1 MMHLGVC
8 KWMPS
13 ISIDLKGAIYQ
24 HGSYFPAQEKW
35 KRGST
40 QNLGPPFSSSKDAEP
55 FHLGQWGRTFEIYVV
70 VVWYRLWVSD
80 HPGAILMWGVRQWH
94 RADRYFWDDGQRS
107 QSLQKIASLCSQRL
121 QPMTEES
128 LWWGHARR
136 VWHPRWQFWAIIIL
150 QIQNFSC

>member
-1 MMHLGVC
+1 MLFASFQVNLKMVKFPLLLREHWGWGGGGEIEVMMHLGVC

-55 FHLGQWGRTFEIYVV
+55 FHLGQ
-70 VVWYRLWVSD
+70 
-80 HPGAILMWGVRQWH
+80 
-94 RADRYFWDDGQRS
+94 
-107 QSLQKIASLCSQRL
+107 
-121 QPMTEES
+121 
-128 LWWGHARR
+128 
-136 VWHPRWQFWAIIIL
+136 
-150 QIQNFSC
+150 